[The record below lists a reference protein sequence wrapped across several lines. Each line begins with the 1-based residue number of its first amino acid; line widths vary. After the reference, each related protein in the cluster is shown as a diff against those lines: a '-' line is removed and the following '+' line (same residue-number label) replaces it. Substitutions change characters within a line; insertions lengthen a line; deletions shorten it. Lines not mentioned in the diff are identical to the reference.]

1 MDARQTMN
9 CPECGN
15 TVLKTD
21 QFCSKCY
28 ARLEPPGLWR
38 KFLSLFRP
46 AIQTK
51 QSRPIIDIKKMVT
64 IETVG
69 EDGQPHQYRSLDE
82 VPPAMRAEVEK
93 LQAEMMKSQANPTT
107 EAVEKP
113 KRTSVIF
120 SMKGSVVYK
129 TRGAT
134 GQERIYRSLD
144 EVPWEKQSQL
154 GKLESEAMK
163 EAERLSSE
171 VLEQAEGTPGITKKS
186 ISIFKIKDAS
196 GQERIY
202 HSLDEMPPE
211 IQEEIKR
218 LQTGMD

>member
-1 MDARQTMN
+1 MDPRQTMN

-28 ARLEPPGLWR
+28 ARLAPPGLWR
-38 KFLSLFRP
+38 KLLSLFQPVVQSR
-46 AIQTK
+46 
-51 QSRPIIDIKKMVT
+51 QSRPIIDIKKTLTV
-64 IETVG
+64 ETVG
-69 EDGQPHQYRSLDE
+69 EDGQPHQYHSLDE

-93 LQAEMMKSQANPTT
+93 LQSEMMKSQASPST
-107 EAVEKP
+107 EAGEKP

-129 TRGAT
+129 TKDAT

-144 EVPWEKQSQL
+144 EVPWDKQLQL
-154 GKLESEAMK
+154 KKLGSEAMK
-163 EAERLSSE
+163 EAELLSSE
-171 VLEQAEGTPGITKKS
+171 ALEQAEGAPGISKKS

-196 GQERIY
+196 GQERTY
-202 HSLDEMPPE
+202 HSLDELPPE
-211 IQEEIKR
+211 IREVIKR
-218 LQTGMD
+218 AQTEMD